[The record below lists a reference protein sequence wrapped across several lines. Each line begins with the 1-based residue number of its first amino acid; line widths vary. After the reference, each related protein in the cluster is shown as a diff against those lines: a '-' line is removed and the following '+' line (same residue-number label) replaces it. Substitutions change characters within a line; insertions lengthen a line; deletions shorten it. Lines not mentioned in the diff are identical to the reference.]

1 MEVSSRH
8 FGLHVID
15 AWGFLSVYKAL
26 VLLSSN
32 GVLEETL
39 DQGRRKLKLWFEESW
54 NYDFRD
60 KSYIE
65 RVLQCCFSSASD
77 TRLLFSYKYIQQ
89 YTLILWRKKILFQFL
104 SVQSNLHCS
113 ISLCSIQPCVLGLL
127 STFYR
132 FWVLERNTYERLI
145 HRVVIEWEESEYFL
159 L

>member
-1 MEVSSRH
+1 MGVSSRH